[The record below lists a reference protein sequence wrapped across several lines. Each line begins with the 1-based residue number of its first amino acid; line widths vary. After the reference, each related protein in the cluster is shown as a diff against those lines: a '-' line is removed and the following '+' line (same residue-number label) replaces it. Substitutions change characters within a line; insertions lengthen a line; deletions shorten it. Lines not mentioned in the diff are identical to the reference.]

1 MFHVKHFEEGKMD
14 ANTFITLISNVGFP
28 IAACACM
35 GWFVAKN
42 NENTT
47 KQINFLN
54 EERKTT
60 LEENKKAIENNTK
73 IIQQLYDYLVK
84 RGD

>member
-1 MFHVKHFEEGKMD
+1 MFHVKHFKGGKMD
-14 ANTFITLISNVGFP
+14 ANIIITLISNVGFP
-28 IAACACM
+28 IAACVCM

-42 NENTT
+42 NENTN
-47 KQINFLN
+47 KQIEFLN

-60 LEENKKAIENNTK
+60 LEELKTALENNTK
-73 IIQQLYDYLVK
+73 IINQLYDYLIK

>member
-1 MFHVKHFEEGKMD
+1 MFHVKHFEGRKMD
-14 ANTFITLISNVGFP
+14 ANTLITIISNVGFP
-28 IAACACM
+28 IAACICM

-54 EERKTT
+54 KERQTT
-60 LEENKKAIENNTK
+60 LEEITKALENNTK
-73 IIQQLYDYLVK
+73 IIQQLYDYLIK

>member
-1 MFHVKHFEEGKMD
+1 MFHVKHFEGRKMD
-14 ANTFITLISNVGFP
+14 ANTLVTLISNVGFP
-28 IAACACM
+28 IAACICM

-54 EERKTT
+54 
-60 LEENKKAIENNTK
+60 
-73 IIQQLYDYLVK
+73 
-84 RGD
+84 

>member
-1 MFHVKHFEEGKMD
+1 MFHVKHFEGRKMD
-14 ANTFITLISNVGFP
+14 ANTLITLISNVGFP
-28 IAACACM
+28 IAACICM

-54 EERKTT
+54 QERKTT

>member
-1 MFHVKHFEEGKMD
+1 MD

-28 IAACACM
+28 IAACVCM

-54 EERKTT
+54 KERQTT
-60 LEENKKAIENNTK
+60 LEEITKALENNTK
-73 IIQQLYDYLVK
+73 IIQQLYDYLIK